1 MINDNDKYSKND
13 DIFSH
18 DIRHIF
24 AQQTAQENIPRFQ
37 KRSITK
43 IQSWKNKKRE
53 GMRYFFGCKEVESA
67 EYRLLRMIND

>member
-24 AQQTAQENIPRFQ
+24 AQQTAKRTSQDFRREASPRFNLG
-37 KRSITK
+37 KTR
-43 IQSWKNKKRE
+43 R
-53 GMRYFFGCKEVESA
+53 GKE
-67 EYRLLRMIND
+67 